1 MFDGAAVRRGPAFS
15 HRLTIVRNRCAIL
28 AACNFRPICATLS
41 CVGRSQVGKELST
54 ILKAYLENE
63 VALKRYLRRFIRSRE
78 AADDLAQ
85 EAFVRA
91 FAAEAGRVIES
102 PKAFLF
108 KVAKNLALNEL
119 ARQSSMA
126 TEPLGDFE
134 GQEVLEDSSQAAVDD
149 VVDSRERI
157 RLLARAIAALPPQ
170 CAKVFILRKM
180 QGLSQKEIAARL
192 NISVRTVE
200 NHVATGLSRCRAY
213 MREHGGMDGEGSS
226 RMPEW
231 APTVFVKAKKAE

>member
-1 MFDGAAVRRGPAFS
+1 MP
-15 HRLTIVRNRCAIL
+15 
-28 AACNFRPICATLS
+28 
-41 CVGRSQVGKELST
+41 T
-54 ILKAYLENE
+54 ILETYLENE
-63 VALKRYLRRFIRSRE
+63 MALKRFLRRFIKSRE
-78 AADDLAQ
+78 GADDLAQ
-85 EAFVRA
+85 EAFLRA
-91 FAAEAGRVIES
+91 FAAESKSLIAS

-119 ARQSSMA
+119 AKQSTVT

-149 VVDSRERI
+149 AVDGRERI
-157 RLLARAIAALPPQ
+157 RVLARAIAALPPQ

-200 NHVATGLSRCRAY
+200 NHVALGLVRCRAY
-213 MREHGGMDGEGSS
+213 MRAHGGVSDQESGSS
-226 RMPEW
+226 PMRER
-231 APTVFVKAKKAE
+231 APAAFVKAKVVE

>member
-1 MFDGAAVRRGPAFS
+1 MA
-15 HRLTIVRNRCAIL
+15 
-28 AACNFRPICATLS
+28 
-41 CVGRSQVGKELST
+41 LST
-54 ILKAYLENE
+54 ILEAYLENE

-78 AADDLAQ
+78 GADDLAQ

-91 FAAEAGRVIES
+91 FAAEPGRVIES

-119 ARQSSMA
+119 ARQSSA
-126 TEPLGDFE
+126 AFAPLGDLE
-134 GQEVLEDSSQAAVDD
+134 GQEVLEDSNQVAADD

-170 CAKVFILRKM
+170 CAKVFLLRKM
-180 QGLSQKEIAARL
+180 QGLSQKEIAVRL

-213 MREHGGMDGEGSS
+213 MRAHDGTAGGS
-226 RMPEW
+226 MPERLS
-231 APTVFVKAKKAE
+231 TSFIKKAE

>member
-1 MFDGAAVRRGPAFS
+1 M
-15 HRLTIVRNRCAIL
+15 
-28 AACNFRPICATLS
+28 
-41 CVGRSQVGKELST
+41 ELST
-54 ILKAYLENE
+54 ILEAYLENE

-85 EAFVRA
+85 EAFLRA
-91 FAAEAGRVIES
+91 FAAESGRAIET

-119 ARQSSMA
+119 ARQSSA
-126 TEPLGDFE
+126 AIEPLGDFE

-180 QGLSQKEIAARL
+180 QGMSQKEIAVRL

-200 NHVATGLSRCRAY
+200 NHVAVGLSRCRAY
-213 MREHGGMDGEGSS
+213 MRAHDGTTEEGGGNS
-226 RMPEW
+226 RMPERV
-231 APTVFVKAKKAE
+231 PTVFVKAKKAE